1 MEKQSKEWFI
11 RQLSKISDRYG
22 YPYLVGVMEHYNA
35 YNLRVLTLEQV
46 RAYYNKYIGGKNYGP
61 KK

>member
-22 YPYLVGVMEHYNA
+22 YPYLVGVMKYYKA
-35 YNLRVLTLEQV
+35 SNLSVLTLEQV
-46 RAYYNKYIGGKNYGP
+46 RNYYNKYIGGTE
-61 KK
+61 